1 MGLDIAVA
9 GEHVKDATAFH
20 LPFGIHLD
28 LPLIDL
34 GTIQVPG
41 GTFPFSLFGAGRE
54 VIEIPL
60 RIQLTKFMVIEL
72 AVAVLMFLIF
82 IPMAWHLRGGR
93 PPRGRLMTF
102 FDAILC
108 YIRNHV
114 ARPAIGEHEAG
125 RFLPFLWNL
134 FFFVLFCNL
143 MGLLP
148 WAGSPTGSLSVT
160 GVLALLTFG
169 AVVGAGIQEHG
180 LLGYFKGL
188 VPHMDMKGALGIVLV
203 IMLWFIEL
211 AGLCIKH
218 AVLAVR
224 LMANMFAGHLVLAV
238 ILSFIAAVASMWMI
252 LWFGVTV
259 ASVAGQVALMMLE
272 LFVAFLQA
280 YIFTFLAALFIGM
293 SVHQH

>member
-20 LPFGIHLD
+20 LPFGIHVD

-34 GTIQVPG
+34 GTIRLSSDAI
-41 GTFPFSLFGAGRE
+41 PFGLLGMDSGVL
-54 VIEIPL
+54 EIPL
-60 RIQLTKFMVIEL
+60 RIQVTKFMVIEL
-72 AVAVLMFLIF
+72 AVAVLMFVVFVPI
-82 IPMAWHLRGGR
+82 AWRLRGGR

-108 YIRNHV
+108 YIRDQV
-114 ARPAIGEHEAG
+114 AKPAIGEPEAS

-148 WAGSPTGSLSVT
+148 WAGSPTGSLSAT

-169 AVVGAGIQEHG
+169 AVIGAGIQEHG
-180 LLGYFKGL
+180 FLGYFKGL
-188 VPHMDMKGALGIVLV
+188 VPHMDLKGGLGIILKV
-203 IMLWFIEL
+203 MLWVIEL
-211 AGLCIKH
+211 IGLCIKH

-238 ILSFIAAVASMWMI
+238 ILSFIAAVASMWTI
-252 LWFGVTV
+252 VWFGVTI

>member
-20 LPFGIHLD
+20 LPFGIHVD

-34 GTIQVPG
+34 GTIRLSSDAI
-41 GTFPFSLFGAGRE
+41 PFGLLGMDSGVL
-54 VIEIPL
+54 EIPL
-60 RIQLTKFMVIEL
+60 RIQVTKFMVIEL
-72 AVAVLMFLIF
+72 AVAVLMFVVFVPI
-82 IPMAWHLRGGR
+82 AWRLRGGG

-108 YIRNHV
+108 YIRDQV
-114 ARPAIGEHEAG
+114 AKPAIGEPEAS

-148 WAGSPTGSLSVT
+148 WAGSPTGSLSAT

-180 LLGYFKGL
+180 FLGYFKGL
-188 VPHMDMKGALGIVLV
+188 VPHMDLKGGLGIILKV
-203 IMLWFIEL
+203 MLWVIEL
-211 AGLCIKH
+211 IGLCIKH

-238 ILSFIAAVASMWMI
+238 ILSFIAAVASMWTI
-252 LWFGVTV
+252 VWFGVTI

>member
-9 GEHVKDATAFH
+9 GEHVKDATSFH
-20 LPFGIHLD
+20 LPFGYHVE

-34 GTIQVPG
+34 GTLRMGAFQVPFLG
-41 GTFPFSLFGAGRE
+41 QVPAL
-54 VIEIPL
+54 EIPL
-60 RIQLTKFMVIEL
+60 RLQLTKFMVLEL
-72 AVAVLMFLIF
+72 LVAVFMVLIF
-82 IPMAWHLRGGR
+82 VPLAWRLRRGQY
-93 PPRGRLMTF
+93 PQGRLTTF
-102 FDAILC
+102 FDAVLC

-114 ARPAIGEHEAG
+114 ARPAIGQHQAD
-125 RFLPFLWNL
+125 RYLPFLWTL
-134 FFFVLFCNL
+134 FFFILFCNL

-148 WAGSPTGSLSVT
+148 WAGSPTGTLSVT
-160 GVLALLTFG
+160 GVLAVLTF
-169 AVVGAGIQEHG
+169 AMVVGAGIQEHG
-180 LLGYFKGL
+180 LGGYLKGL
-188 VPHMDMKGALGIVLV
+188 VPHIDLKGLLGIVLKF
-203 IMLWFIEL
+203 MLWVIEF

-238 ILSFIAAVASMWMI
+238 ILSFIAAVANSWLI
-252 LWFGVTV
+252 LWFGVMV

>member
-20 LPFGIHLD
+20 LPFGIHID

-34 GTIQVPG
+34 GTIRVPSDAIPFGLG
-41 GTFPFSLFGAGRE
+41 GAPSAVL
-54 VIEIPL
+54 EIPL
-60 RIQLTKFMVIEL
+60 RVQITKFMVIEL
-72 AVAVLMFLIF
+72 AVAILMLLVFVPIT
-82 IPMAWHLRGGR
+82 WRLRRGR
-93 PPRGRLMTF
+93 PPRGRLTTL

-108 YIRNHV
+108 YIRNQV
-114 ARPAIGEHEAG
+114 AKPAIGEYEAS
-125 RFLPFLWNL
+125 RFLPFLWTL

-169 AVVGAGIQEHG
+169 AVIGAGIQEHG
-180 LLGYFKGL
+180 FFGFFKGL
-188 VPHMDMKGALGIVLV
+188 VPHMDLKGGLGIVLKL
-203 IMLWFIEL
+203 MLWVIEL
-211 AGLCIKH
+211 VGLCIKH

-224 LMANMFAGHLVLAV
+224 LMANMFAGHLVLSV
-238 ILSFIAAVASMWMI
+238 ILSFIAAVSSMWTI
-252 LWFGVTV
+252 VWFGVTI

>member
-20 LPFGIHLD
+20 LPFGIHVD

-34 GTIQVPG
+34 GTIRLPSDAIPFG
-41 GTFPFSLFGAGRE
+41 LLGTDSGVF
-54 VIEIPL
+54 EIPL
-60 RIQLTKFMVIEL
+60 RIQITKFMAIEL
-72 AVAVLMFLIF
+72 AVAILMFLVFVPI
-82 IPMAWHLRGGR
+82 AWQLHGGR
-93 PPRGRLMTF
+93 PPRGRLITF

-114 ARPAIGEHEAG
+114 AKPAIGEHEAG

-160 GVLALLTFG
+160 AVLALLTFG
-169 AVVGAGIQEHG
+169 AVIGAGIQEHG
-180 LLGYFKGL
+180 FLGYFKGL
-188 VPHMDMKGALGIVLV
+188 VPHMDLKGGLGIILKL
-203 IMLWFIEL
+203 MLWVIEL
-211 AGLCIKH
+211 IGLCIKH

-238 ILSFIAAVASMWMI
+238 ILSFIAAVASMWTI
-252 LWFGVTV
+252 VWFGVTI

>member
-1 MGLDIAVA
+1 MNIAVA

-20 LPFGIHLD
+20 LPFGIHID
-28 LPLIDL
+28 LPLINL
-34 GTIQVPG
+34 GTIRVPSDAIPFGLG
-41 GTFPFSLFGAGRE
+41 GTPSGVL
-54 VIEIPL
+54 EIPL
-60 RIQLTKFMVIEL
+60 RFQMTKFMAVEL
-72 AVAVLMFLIF
+72 AIAVLMFVVF
-82 IPMAWHLRGGR
+82 VPVAWQLRGGR
-93 PPRGRLMTF
+93 PPRGRLTTL
-102 FDAILC
+102 FDVILC
-108 YIRNHV
+108 YIRDQV
-114 ARPAIGEHEAG
+114 AKPAIGEHEAS

-134 FFFVLFCNL
+134 FFFILFANL

-160 GVLALLTFG
+160 AVLALMTFG
-169 AVVGAGIQEHG
+169 AVIGAGIQEHG
-180 LLGYFKGL
+180 FFGFFKGL
-188 VPHMDMKGALGIVLV
+188 VPHMDLQGGLGIVLKL
-203 IMLWFIEL
+203 MLWVIEVV
-211 AGLCIKH
+211 GLCIKH

-238 ILSFIAAVASMWMI
+238 ILSFIGAVASMWTI
-252 LWFGVTV
+252 LWFGVTI

>member
-20 LPFGIHLD
+20 LPFGIHVD

-34 GTIQVPG
+34 GTIRLPSDAIPFG
-41 GTFPFSLFGAGRE
+41 LLGTDSGVF
-54 VIEIPL
+54 EIPL
-60 RIQLTKFMVIEL
+60 RIQITKFMAIEL
-72 AVAVLMFLIF
+72 AVAILMFLVFVPI
-82 IPMAWHLRGGR
+82 AWQLRGGR
-93 PPRGRLMTF
+93 PPRGRLITF

-114 ARPAIGEHEAG
+114 AKPAIGEHEAS

-160 GVLALLTFG
+160 AVLALLTFG
-169 AVVGAGIQEHG
+169 AVIGAGIQEHG
-180 LLGYFKGL
+180 FLGYFKGL
-188 VPHMDMKGALGIVLV
+188 VPHMDLKGGLGIILKL
-203 IMLWFIEL
+203 MLWVIEL
-211 AGLCIKH
+211 IGLCIKH

-238 ILSFIAAVASMWMI
+238 ILSFIAAVASMWTI
-252 LWFGVTV
+252 VWFGVTI

>member
-20 LPFGIHLD
+20 LPFGIHVD

-34 GTIQVPG
+34 GTIRLSRNAIPFG
-41 GTFPFSLFGAGRE
+41 LLGTDSGVF
-54 VIEIPL
+54 EIPL
-60 RIQLTKFMVIEL
+60 RIQITKFMAIEL
-72 AVAVLMFLIF
+72 AVAVLMFLVFVPI
-82 IPMAWHLRGGR
+82 AWQLHGGR
-93 PPRGRLMTF
+93 PPRGRLITF

-114 ARPAIGEHEAG
+114 AKPAIGEHEAG

-160 GVLALLTFG
+160 AVLALLTFG
-169 AVVGAGIQEHG
+169 AVIGAGIQEHG
-180 LLGYFKGL
+180 FLGYFKGL
-188 VPHMDMKGALGIVLV
+188 VPHMDLKGGLGIILKL
-203 IMLWFIEL
+203 MLWVIEL
-211 AGLCIKH
+211 IGLCIKH

-238 ILSFIAAVASMWMI
+238 ILSFIAAVASMWTI
-252 LWFGVTV
+252 VWFGVTI